1 MTVTVTAT
9 VAQWPHMSAS
19 VNRLCV
25 CKPRCAND
33 RWLLWATAASSRR
46 TEEQAE
52 QVESESENQQ
62 MPGKVGGTRW
72 RKLLLL
78 LLRRSNVAQSR
89 SRSRTEHGV
98 CDVATTRSDESN
110 GRITTELKIKCYP
123 SNMPPKNNDD
133 DEMATATATRQRQHG
148 KHGNTAGR

>member
-1 MTVTVTAT
+1 MIAGCFGQLQTST
-9 VAQWPHMSAS
+9 
-19 VNRLCV
+19 
-25 CKPRCAND
+25 
-33 RWLLWATAASSRR
+33 R

-72 RKLLLL
+72 RKLPLA
-78 LLRRSNVAQSR
+78 VAIDVLESESESKSDGAR
-89 SRSRTEHGV
+89 CLSM

-133 DEMATATATRQRQHG
+133 DEMATATATATRQRDEDEDEETV
-148 KHGNTAGR
+148 TAAQQRIKLQRWWWLPSLMDS

>member
-1 MTVTVTAT
+1 MIAGCFGQLQPST
-9 VAQWPHMSAS
+9 
-19 VNRLCV
+19 
-25 CKPRCAND
+25 
-33 RWLLWATAASSRR
+33 R

-72 RKLLLL
+72 RKLPLA
-78 LLRRSNVAQSR
+78 VAIDVLESESKSDGAR
-89 SRSRTEHGV
+89 CLSM

-133 DEMATATATRQRQHG
+133 DEMATATATATATRQRDEDEDEETV
-148 KHGNTAGR
+148 TAAQQRIKLQRWWWLPSLMDS

>member
-1 MTVTVTAT
+1 M
-9 VAQWPHMSAS
+9 AQWPHMSAS
-19 VNRLCV
+19 VNRPCRAIV
-25 CKPRCAND
+25 SR
-33 RWLLWATAASSRR
+33 AALMIAGCFGQLQPSTR

-62 MPGKVGGTRW
+62 MPGKVGGKRC
-72 RKLLLL
+72 RKLPLA
-78 LLRRSNVAQSR
+78 VAIDVLESESKSDGAR
-89 SRSRTEHGV
+89 CLSM

-133 DEMATATATRQRQHG
+133 DEMATATATATATRQHG
-148 KHGNTAGR
+148 SEMRTRTRTRKL